1 MPFALMSDNTS
12 IFTRPHGGNIFEA
25 ARSAG
30 CRPEQIIDFS
40 ASINALGYPDGLGQV
55 LVRNIWKTRHYPDPG
70 SSELVKCAAA
80 HFNIQPEMVA
90 AANGATELLDVVPR
104 VVQCR
109 KAVIPAPA
117 YAGYAESAL
126 KNDLPIKYVL
136 SAGKSGRIF
145 PDIEEIN
152 SYISPQ
158 SLVFLGRPNN
168 PTGHLPDCG
177 KLKSLIADNRQAF
190 FVIDESFLDFTFER
204 TLALSDL
211 PNLLIVYSLTKFYAL
226 PGLRLGLC
234 MGRPDLIK
242 RLSGY
247 ISPWSV
253 NSLAQ
258 EAGLF
263 CLKDSVFQQKTREST
278 AALKTGFTQKLKHVS
293 WLDVAGGEANF
304 LLCRINDGRFSAL
317 ELAGRL
323 MREKILIR
331 PAHDFQGL
339 DNSWF
344 RLAVKSS
351 QDNAFLCSCLEE
363 AGSGSELSPRY
374 ISSKGKKALMIQGVC
389 SGAGKSLVT
398 AGLCRIL
405 RQDGVDVAPFKS
417 QNMSLNSYVTANGL
431 EMGRAQVVQARACGL
446 EPDARM
452 NPVLLKPNSDTG
464 SQVIVL
470 GKPVAN
476 MDVNAYINFKKELF
490 TWVKSVYDH
499 LASEH
504 QVMILEGAGSPA
516 EINLKKH
523 DMVNMNMARHAKAAV
538 LLVGDIDR
546 GGVFA
551 SFAGTLE
558 LLLDW
563 EKDMVAGLLIN
574 KFRGQKDLLQSAMD
588 YITACTNRNF
598 YGIIPFVH
606 NLGLPEEDSVSFKNQ
621 KRRSSLTRPDQI
633 NIGVIDLPHISNFT
647 DIDPLYPEPDVN
659 LSVIREKAEFDFTL
673 DVLILPGSKNVA
685 SDLGALK
692 TAGLYEQILDFARRP
707 GKEVLGIC
715 GGLQMLGLTISD
727 SQGLESDVG
736 RSPGLGLL
744 PLKTG
749 IMAEKTL
756 RQVDTSWT
764 EEQVVPVRGYEIHH
778 GRTRI
783 CGEVIQPVKA
793 DNGQLLA
800 VGHPALAVWGTYIHG
815 IFDSDPFR
823 RFWLDRARKRKGLK
837 PLEHIQT
844 CYDIDAALDRL
855 AGVMREN
862 IDLRAVY
869 RILGI

>member
-1 MPFALMSDNTS
+1 MSDNTS
-12 IFTRPHGGNIFEA
+12 IFSHSHGGNIFEA

-40 ASINALGYPDGLGQV
+40 ASINALGFPEGLGSV

-70 SSELVKCAAA
+70 SFELVRCAAA
-80 HFNIQPEMVA
+80 HFSIQPEMVV

-104 VVQCR
+104 VVPC
-109 KAVIPAPA
+109 KKILIPAPA
-117 YAGYAESAL
+117 YGGYAESAL
-126 KNDLPIKYVL
+126 KNDLPIEYIL
-136 SAGKSGRIF
+136 SAQKSGRIF
-145 PDIEEIN
+145 PGIEEID
-152 SYISPQ
+152 SSISPG

-168 PTGHLPDCG
+168 PTGHLFDSG
-177 KLKSLIADNRQAF
+177 KLKSLIAGNKQAF
-190 FVIDESFLDFTFER
+190 FVLDESFLDFTFEP
-204 TLALSDL
+204 TMALSEL
-211 PNLLIVYSLTKFYAL
+211 PNLLVVYSLTKFYAL
-226 PGLRLGLC
+226 PGLRLGLG
-234 MGRPDLIK
+234 MGRPEMIK

-263 CLKDSVFQQKTREST
+263 CLRDKSFQKKTQENM
-278 AALKTGFTQKLKHVS
+278 AVLKTGLTEKLKRIP

-304 LLCRINDGRFSAL
+304 LLCRINDSRFTAL
-317 ELAGRL
+317 ELAARL
-323 MREKILIR
+323 IRRKILIR

-339 DNSWF
+339 DHFWF
-344 RLAVKSS
+344 RLAVKSDH
-351 QDNAFLCSCLEE
+351 DNAFLCSCLEE
-363 AGSGSELSPRY
+363 AGRGSELFPRY
-374 ISSKGKKALMIQGVC
+374 ISATKKKALMIQGVC

-417 QNMSLNSYVTANGL
+417 QNMSLNSYVTARGL

-476 MDVNAYINFKKELF
+476 MNVNAYINFKKELF
-490 TWVKSVYDH
+490 SRVKSVYDQ

-523 DMVNMNMARHAKAAV
+523 DLVNMNMARHANAAV

-551 SFAGTLE
+551 SFAGTME

-574 KFRGQKDLLQSAMD
+574 KFRGQKDLLQSAIE
-588 YITACTNRNF
+588 YVTAFTGRNV

-606 NLGLPEEDSVSFKNQ
+606 NLGLPEEDSVSFKSQ
-621 KRRSSLTRPDQI
+621 KRGNISLQPDQI
-633 NIGVIDLPHISNFT
+633 NIGIIDLPHISNFT
-647 DIDPLYPEPDVN
+647 DFDPLYPEPDVN
-659 LSVIREKAEFDFTL
+659 LNVIREKTEFDFDL
-673 DVLILPGSKNVA
+673 DVVILPGSKNVA
-685 SDLGALK
+685 ADLEALK
-692 TAGLYEQILDFARRP
+692 TAGLFQQILDFAGRP

-727 SQGLESDVG
+727 SQGLESG
-736 RSPGLGLL
+736 IAQSPGLGLL

-756 RQVDTSWT
+756 RQVDAFWT
-764 EEQVVPVRGYEIHH
+764 EEEVVPVRGYEIHH

-783 CGEVIQPVKA
+783 CGDIIQPVKT

-800 VGHPALAVWGTYIHG
+800 ARHPVLDVWGTYIHG

-823 RFWLDRARKRKGLK
+823 RFWLDRARKRKGLN
-837 PLEHIQT
+837 PLEQIQT

-869 RILGI
+869 RILGV